1 MGVLFLELND
11 NVRRIQGTAADASR
25 PAAWIFVLQEKQI
38 MVSELAEEIFALIE
52 ARSPGRLTPM
62 EFELA
67 HQARVAIDRIRFAI
81 KHIEGFGPHT
91 EQMREA
97 GLQLLDALH
106 RLESTD
112 RRFQA
117 RSRYSLSTE
126 TRHQLGAGEAVDRD
140 ESRPLNQ
147 ANGGERMQRR
157 TAERGD

>member
-1 MGVLFLELND
+1 ML
-11 NVRRIQGTAADASR
+11 R
-25 PAAWIFVLQEKQI
+25 EKQI
-38 MVSELAEEIFALIE
+38 MISELAEEIFTLIE
-52 ARSPGRLTPM
+52 ARSPGRPTPM

-67 HQARVAIDRIRFAI
+67 YQARVAIDRIRFAI
-81 KHIEGFGPHT
+81 KHTEGFAPHT

-117 RSRYSLSTE
+117 RCRYSLPPE
-126 TRHQLGAGEAVDRD
+126 IRHPLGAEEALDGG

-147 ANGGERMQRR
+147 PNGGERTQRR